1 MLNFKQ
7 MISMT
12 LLLLIIIPVTA
23 LAITEPKTETTY
35 EDEMTINGIDM
46 VVTGVALRE
55 KTFMKVDVYTIVSYV
70 KKGASLGE
78 NKAATLLSL
87 EEPKMLQMDL
97 TRGFSNEKLKKAFS
111 EVIEE
116 NYEDM
121 SLFESDMETFLGY
134 FTADAEEGD
143 KLIFGYCPAEGLT
156 TTLNGTELGV
166 ITNVEFMK
174 ALWTVWF
181 GEEPANKDM
190 REKLVAAFK

>member
-1 MLNFKQ
+1 MFNLKNVIGFV
-7 MISMT
+7 
-12 LLLLIIIPVTA
+12 LLLLIAVPLTSQA
-23 LAITEPKTETTY
+23 TTEPDTETVY
-35 EDEMTINGIDM
+35 EDALTVNGVDL

-55 KTFMKVDVYTIVSYV
+55 KTFLKVDVYTIVSYV

-78 NKAATLLSL
+78 NKAAGLLNL

-116 NYEDM
+116 NYDDL
-121 SLFESDMETFLGY
+121 SAFQSDMDTFLGY

-156 TTLNGTELGV
+156 TSLNGTELGV

-181 GEEPANKDM
+181 GAEPANEDM
-190 REKLVAAFK
+190 RDNLVAAF

>member
-1 MLNFKQ
+1 MF
-7 MISMT
+7 SMKKMT
-12 LLLLIIIPVTA
+12 GALLLLLIAIPLTA
-23 LAITEPKTETTY
+23 LAITEPDTETFY
-35 EDEMTINGIDM
+35 EDAMTVNGTDM

-70 KKGASLGE
+70 KKGVSLGE
-78 NKAATLLSL
+78 DKATDLLNL

-121 SLFESDMETFLGY
+121 SAFQSDMDTFLGY
-134 FTADAEEGD
+134 FTADAEDGD
-143 KLIFGYCPAEGLT
+143 KLVFGYCPAEGLT
-156 TTLNGTELGV
+156 TFLNGKEMGV
-166 ITNVEFMK
+166 ITNVDFMK

-181 GEEPANKDM
+181 GAEPADKDM
-190 REKLVAAFK
+190 RDNLVAAYK